1 MRGAVFQ
8 TAKPLMTGLGAIG
21 LASAILLLSDAPVRR
36 RPATGDAPA
45 AVQRVVVL
53 QHASQTIIEDGYAGA
68 IAGLSESGFVEGQN
82 LDLKRFNAEGDVATA
97 TAMAQEIASGG
108 YDLAM
113 TLTTPSLQAVAN
125 ANKAGRVRH
134 VFALV
139 TDPTAAGVGIGKEP
153 LDHPAHLVGIGTMQP
168 VAESLQLARRMF
180 PGLKTLGVVWNPA
193 EVNSEINTR
202 LCRAA
207 CEEMQ
212 ITLLEANAENTA
224 GVREAVVSLISRGV
238 EALWIGGDVTVL
250 AALESMIGPARDAHI
265 PVFTV
270 IPGNAPKGTLFDLGA
285 NYFEV
290 GRRLGLLAGK
300 VLEGESIK
308 DLPVERVVP
317 PKLFINT
324 LSLKGLRDPWK
335 ISSEILAEADTV
347 IDEQGTREKASVAR
361 AEPVRQPG
369 GKKAAPAKTWRVHVL
384 EYVNLPDVD
393 DAEKGV
399 HDAIREA
406 GLKEG
411 SDYTYRI
418 SNAQGDMATL
428 NGLVDAA
435 LTDRADMIVTLS
447 TPTLQAALRRAQSQP
462 IVFTFLADPIAAGAA
477 KSDEDHLPYVTGSY
491 GSGDVDGM
499 IALISR
505 LMPQA
510 RRIGAMYC
518 PAEVN
523 SVINHGL
530 LVKAAKAANLE
541 VVSMG
546 VNTPSEVADTALA
559 LCGEQI
565 DLFCLPTANMTAASF
580 PSIVQATKRA
590 KLPVFAFLSGLVD
603 QGAMAIVARDYYD
616 MGHDAGELAVRVM
629 QGEKPGEI
637 GLKRATQSRLLLNR
651 DAAKHC
657 GVHLPEDVVKRA
669 VKVIGHE

>member
-1 MRGAVFQ
+1 MRASVIQ
-8 TAKPLMTGLGAIG
+8 TVKPLMTGLGAIG
-21 LASAILLLSDAPVRR
+21 LASAILLLSDAPARR
-36 RPATGDAPA
+36 RPATDNEPQ
-45 AVQRVVVL
+45 AVQHVVVL
-53 QHASQTIIEDGYAGA
+53 QHASQTIIEDGFAGA
-68 IAGLSESGFVEGQN
+68 VAGLDESGFIDGQN
-82 LDLKRFNAEGDVATA
+82 LELKRFNAEGDVATA
-97 TAMAQEIASGG
+97 NAMAQEIASGG

-125 ANKAGRVRH
+125 ANKAGKTRH

-139 TDPTAAGVGIGKEP
+139 TDPTAAGVGIGNDP
-153 LDHPAHLVGIGTMQP
+153 LDHPAHLVGIGTLQP
-168 VAESLQLARRMF
+168 VAESLQMARRMF

-193 EVNSEINTR
+193 EINSEVNTR

-207 CEEMQ
+207 CDQMQ
-212 ITLLEANAENTA
+212 ISLLEANAENTA
-224 GVREAVVSLISRGV
+224 GVREAAVSLISRGV

-300 VLEGESIK
+300 VLKGRSPK

-317 PKLFINT
+317 PKLFVNT
-324 LSLKGLRDPWK
+324 LALKGLRDPWK
-335 ISSEILAEADTV
+335 VSPEILGEADTV
-347 IDEQGTREKASVAR
+347 IDEQGTREKASPAKSKMTVAP
-361 AEPVRQPG
+361 AETRQPL
-369 GKKAAPAKTWRVHVL
+369 AKTWRLHVL

-393 DAEKGV
+393 EAEKGV
-399 HDAIREA
+399 RDAIREA
-406 GLKEG
+406 GLHEG
-411 SDYTYRI
+411 SDYTCRV
-418 SNAQGDMATL
+418 SNALGDMATL
-428 NGLVDAA
+428 NSLVDAA

-447 TPTLQAALRRAQSQP
+447 TPTLQAALRRAPSQP

-477 KSDEDHLPYVTGSY
+477 RSDDDHLPYVTGSY

-499 IALISR
+499 VALIR
-505 LMPQA
+505 KVMPQA
-510 RRIGAMYC
+510 KRMGAMYC

-523 SVINHGL
+523 SVINHSL
-530 LVKAAKAANLE
+530 LVKAAQAANLE

-590 KLPVFAFLSGLVD
+590 KLPVFAFLSGLLD
-603 QGAMAIVARDYYD
+603 QGATAVVARDYYD
-616 MGHDAGELAVRVM
+616 MGHDAGQLAVRVM
-629 QGEKPGEI
+629 RGERPGTI
-637 GLKRATQSRLLLNR
+637 GLKRATASRLLLNR
-651 DAAKHC
+651 DAARHC
-657 GVHLPEDVVKRA
+657 GVHLPEDLIQRA
-669 VKVIGHE
+669 EKVIGHE